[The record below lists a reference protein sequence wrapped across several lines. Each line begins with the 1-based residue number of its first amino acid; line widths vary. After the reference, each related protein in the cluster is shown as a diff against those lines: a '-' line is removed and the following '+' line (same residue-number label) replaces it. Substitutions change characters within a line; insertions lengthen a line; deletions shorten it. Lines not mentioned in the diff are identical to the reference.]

1 MKEAANGMQEM
12 LLYYSFLQLHGVS
25 ARKEISLWRA
35 RETLDTLAARENVQL
50 SFFDFET
57 EGNDPNGLPGSA
69 YRSIQA
75 LREKDASFF
84 LERLESKEYY
94 RVAYSFPQD
103 VMFLDIETTGLSR
116 VYHYITCI
124 GWIVDGRYDC
134 WIRGTDLE
142 PFLKAFQKAKLIV
155 TFNGTM
161 FDCKFLDH
169 YFGTED
175 FSQKPHLDL
184 RYFCKRFGLS
194 GGQKKIEQLTGFVR
208 PDSLK
213 ETDGKEAI
221 ALWYSFLFGERK
233 ALKKLIEYNYY
244 DLRGMTHLL
253 DGVFFQSIYGPIFPK
268 RGKPRR
274 FEQNIKRDLP
284 KCLPSAEMCKH
295 IREEIKHGISN
306 FSRERLKKAYPY
318 RIIGIDLAGKVS
330 SRTGLCF
337 LRGSRAET
345 RVAHTDE
352 DIEQFIC
359 EKKPDLISIDA
370 PLSLPNGRTSVYDDD
385 PERHFGIMRE
395 SERELKR
402 RGVNSYPALIRSMQE
417 LTKRGIELA
426 ERFRNAG
433 YPVIE
438 CFPGAAQDV
447 IQLPRKRTDES
458 LLKRGL
464 SRFGIQGPFRTEKV
478 CHDELDA
485 ITASLVGQ
493 FFISGYYEPLGC
505 PEENDMIIP
514 QREYRLPAYKMVIGL
529 AGPVAAG
536 KTTVGEYIRQHGFQ
550 YIRYSQVIGSSDASG
565 DGLPGRNELR
575 DAGAALYQGKGQYG
589 LNEKL
594 AGHISGDDRV
604 VIDGMRHN
612 EDYTF
617 WKEHCFTRF
626 VLVYIDT
633 DYELCKSRFLQR
645 GNEECTYE
653 EAVNHPAEADV
664 AGLRSKADIVIQNN
678 SELKE
683 LFLSVDRIL
692 VELNKSMDSE
702 GQ

>member
-1 MKEAANGMQEM
+1 MQDL

-25 ARKEISLWRA
+25 ARKEIGLWKA

-50 SFFDFET
+50 SFFDD
-57 EGNDPNGLPGSA
+57 GNDPDGSPCSA
-69 YRSIQA
+69 SRSIQA
-75 LREKDASFF
+75 LREKDAMFF
-84 LERLESKEYY
+84 LDRLESKEYY
-94 RVAYSFPQD
+94 RIAYSFPQD

-124 GWIVDGRYDC
+124 GWIVDGQYDC
-134 WIRGTDLE
+134 WIRGTDPE
-142 PFLKAFQKAKLIV
+142 PFLKAFQKAKMIV

-161 FDCKFLDH
+161 FDCKFLDL

-194 GGQKKIEQLTGFVR
+194 GGQKKIEQLMGFIR
-208 PDSLK
+208 PGSIK

-221 ALWYSFLFGERK
+221 ALWYSFLFGERT

-253 DGVFFQSIYGPIFPK
+253 DGVFFGSIYGSIFPK

-274 FEQNIKRDLP
+274 FEHNIKCDLVQ
-284 KCLPSAEMCKH
+284 CLPPEETCKC
-295 IREEIKHGISN
+295 IREEIKNSISN
-306 FSRERLKKAYPY
+306 FSRERLQDAYPY
-318 RIIGIDLAGKVS
+318 RIVGIDLAGKVS
-330 SRTGLCF
+330 RRTGLC
-337 LRGSRAET
+337 LLKGNKAET

-352 DIEQFIC
+352 DIGKFIC

-385 PERHFGIMRE
+385 PERHFGITRE
-395 SERELKR
+395 SERELKK
-402 RGVNSYPALIRSMQE
+402 RGVNCYPALIRSMQE
-417 LTKRGIELA
+417 LTKRGIRLA
-426 ERFRNAG
+426 EQFRNAG

-464 SRFGIQGPFRTEKV
+464 SRFGIQGSFRTEKV

-493 FFISGYYEPLGC
+493 FFISGFYEPLGC
-505 PEENDMIIP
+505 PEENDLIIP
-514 QREYRLPAYKMVIGL
+514 QREYRLPAHKIVIGL

-536 KTTVGEYIRQHGFQ
+536 KTTVGEYIQQHGFQ
-550 YIRYSQVIGSSDASG
+550 YIRYSQVIGNSDTSG
-565 DGLPGRNELR
+565 VGPLGRNDLR
-575 DAGAALYQGKGQYG
+575 EAGAALYLGKGQYG

-594 AGHISGDDRV
+594 EGRISEDDCV

-633 DYELCKSRFLQR
+633 DYELCRSRFLQR
-645 GNEECTYE
+645 GNEGCTYE
-653 EAVNHPAEADV
+653 EAVNHSAEADV
-664 AGLRSKADIVIQNN
+664 AALRLKADIVIQNN
-678 SELKE
+678 NELKD
-683 LFLSVDRIL
+683 LYVRVDHIL
-692 VELNKSMDSE
+692 VELKKSMDSE
-702 GQ
+702 EQQ

>member
-1 MKEAANGMQEM
+1 MQEM
-12 LLYYSFLQLHGVS
+12 LLYYSFLQLRGVS
-25 ARKEISLWRA
+25 AKKEVGLWKA
-35 RETLDTLAARENVQL
+35 RETLDTLADRENIQL
-50 SFFDFET
+50 SFLDFEMK
-57 EGNDPNGLPGSA
+57 GNNSDEMSGSA

-75 LREKDASFF
+75 LREKDAVFF
-84 LERLESKEYY
+84 LDRLESKEYY

-124 GWIVDGRYDC
+124 GWIVDGQYNC
-134 WIRGTDLE
+134 WIQGTDPE
-142 PFLKAFQKAKLIV
+142 PFLRAFRKAKLIV
-155 TFNGTM
+155 TFNGTV
-161 FDCKFLDH
+161 FDCKFLDS
-169 YFGTED
+169 YFDTED
-175 FSQKPHLDL
+175 FSHKPHLDL

-194 GGQKKIEQLTGFVR
+194 GGQKKIEHLVGFVR
-208 PDSLK
+208 PDSLQ

-253 DGVFFQSIYGPIFPK
+253 DEVFFQNIYGSIFPK

-274 FEQNIKRDLP
+274 FEQNIIFNLR
-284 KCLPSAEMCKH
+284 KCMPSVELCKH

-306 FSRERLKKAYPY
+306 FSRDRLKNAYPY
-318 RIIGIDLAGKVS
+318 RIVGIDLAGKVS
-330 SRTGLCF
+330 SRTGLCL
-337 LRGSRAET
+337 LRGSKAET

-352 DIEQFIC
+352 DIEQFIR

-370 PLSLPNGRTSVYDDD
+370 PLSLPNGRTCVYDDD

-417 LTKRGIELA
+417 LTKRGIRLA
-426 ERFRNAG
+426 EQFRNAG
-433 YPVIE
+433 HPVIE

-464 SRFGIQGPFRTEKV
+464 SRFGIQGSFRTEKV

-493 FFISGYYEPLGC
+493 FFISGYFEPLGC

-514 QREYRLPAYKMVIGL
+514 QREYRFPAHRMVIGL

-536 KTTVGEYIRQHGFQ
+536 KTTVGEYIQQHGFQ
-550 YIRYSQVIGSSDASG
+550 YIRYSQIIGNSNVSG
-565 DGLPGRNELR
+565 NGALGRNELR
-575 DAGAALYQGKGQYG
+575 SVGAALYEGKEQYN

-594 AGHISGDDRV
+594 AECVSEADYV

-617 WKEHCFTRF
+617 WKEHCFTQF
-626 VLVYIDT
+626 VLIYIDT
-633 DYELCKSRFLQR
+633 DYEHCKSRFLLR
-645 GNEECTYE
+645 GDEECTYE
-653 EAVNHPAEADV
+653 EAVNHSAEADV
-664 AGLRSKADIVIQNN
+664 AGLRSKADIILQNN

-683 LFLSVDRIL
+683 LYVRVNRIL
-692 VELNKSMDSE
+692 VELDKSVDSE
-702 GQ
+702 EQQ

>member
-1 MKEAANGMQEM
+1 M
-12 LLYYSFLQLHGVS
+12 LLYYSFLQLRGVS
-25 ARKEISLWRA
+25 ARKEMELWKA

-50 SFFDFET
+50 SFFDFGTDSDNPDESS
-57 EGNDPNGLPGSA
+57 GSV
-69 YRSIQA
+69 YRSLRA
-75 LREKDASFF
+75 LQEKDASFF
-84 LERLESKEYY
+84 LDRLESKEYY

-124 GWIVDGRYDC
+124 GWIIDGQYNC
-134 WIRGTDLE
+134 WIQGTEPE
-142 PFLKAFQKAKLIV
+142 PFLKAFRKAKLIV

-169 YFGTED
+169 CFGTED

-194 GGQKKIEQLTGFVR
+194 GGQKKIEQLIGFVR

-221 ALWYSFLFGERK
+221 ALWYSFLFGEQK

-244 DLRGMTHLL
+244 DLCGMTHLL
-253 DGVFFQSIYGPIFPK
+253 DEVFFQSIYGPIFPK

-274 FEQNIKRDLP
+274 FEQNIKGNLLQ
-284 KCLPSAEMCKH
+284 CVPSAETCKH

-306 FSRERLKKAYPY
+306 FSRERLKNACPY
-318 RIIGIDLAGKVS
+318 RIMGIDLAGKVS
-330 SRTGLCF
+330 NRTGLCL
-337 LRGSRAET
+337 LRGSKAET

-352 DIEQFIC
+352 DIEQFVR
-359 EKKPDLISIDA
+359 EKEPDLISIDA

-417 LTKRGIELA
+417 LTKRGIRLA
-426 ERFRNAG
+426 EQFRNAG

-464 SRFGIQGPFRTEKV
+464 SRFGIQGSFRTGKV

-514 QREYRLPAYKMVIGL
+514 QREYRLPAHKMVIGL

-536 KTTVGEYIRQHGFQ
+536 KTTVGEYIQKHGFQ
-550 YIRYSQVIGSSDASG
+550 YIRYSQVIGNSDASG
-565 DGLPGRNELR
+565 NVLLGRNELR
-575 DAGAALYQGKGQYG
+575 DAGAALYLGKGQYG

-594 AGHISGDDRV
+594 AVRISEDDCV

-617 WKEHCFTRF
+617 WKEHCFARF

-633 DYELCKSRFLQR
+633 DRKLCRSRFLQR
-645 GNEECTYE
+645 GNEGCTYE
-653 EAVNHPAEADV
+653 EAVNHSAEADV

-678 SELKE
+678 GELKE
-683 LFLSVDRIL
+683 LYVRVDRIL
-692 VELNKSMDSE
+692 VELNNSIDSE
-702 GQ
+702 EQQ